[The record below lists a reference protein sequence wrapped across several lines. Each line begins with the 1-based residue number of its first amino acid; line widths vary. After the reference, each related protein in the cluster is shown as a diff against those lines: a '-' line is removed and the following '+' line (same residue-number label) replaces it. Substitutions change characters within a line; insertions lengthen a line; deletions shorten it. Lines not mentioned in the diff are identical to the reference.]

1 MSGGDSSPL
10 RGEVPGAARGWGL
23 RRGLVAM
30 TLIAAAGLLVWWGWF
45 VLGFLDEPSAVDR
58 VRAALIM
65 IGGGSIAAGFAGA
78 AAVPLSGDEVRHVAM
93 LARIGLE
100 AGDEEF
106 YAGQLSG
113 ILEHIDRLQQLDTE
127 DIPPTAQVVE
137 IASRLRDDEPR
148 PSLTQEEALA
158 NAPAAVNGLFR
169 VPSIQEE
176 T

>member
-1 MSGGDSSPL
+1 M
-10 RGEVPGAARGWGL
+10 
-23 RRGLVAM
+23 
-30 TLIAAAGLLVWWGWF
+30 
-45 VLGFLDEPSAVDR
+45 
-58 VRAALIM
+58 
-65 IGGGSIAAGFAGA
+65 
-78 AAVPLSGDEVRHVAM
+78 PLSKDEVRHVAM

-100 AGDEEF
+100 PGDEEF

-113 ILEHIDRLQQLDTE
+113 ILGHIDRLQQLDTD

-137 IASRLRDDEPR
+137 IASRLREDEPR

-158 NAPAAVNGLFR
+158 NAPAAVNGMFR